1 MNIAKDIIQEVREDA
16 PELLLEGLNSPF
28 SSKNLNNMIKNI
40 DIWAEKCNTLFKAKK
55 KNQNAFENYWG
66 GEGPEAKGKVSAGYF
81 KEAENQQEV
90 LHLFKE
96 GFHLATTIRKVLTGE
111 KNRLRILFEGE
122 DKSLSQIEIDESELF
137 KNNSSIGELLQ
148 ITSSGN
154 LNKINARF
162 GLTLNQENAKK
173 LQKLANN
180 NNNNKIES
188 IQLDSKSQEVFN
200 YIYEKNLQRKL
211 LKEKLLQRKSKN
223 NLNERENK
231 KLEVASQY
239 LNQGRLLEAF
249 YEVMETNIINEI
261 AGPLTRGQKV
271 MLTNYVQHRF
281 QADTVWGVQQ
291 VGDMMTFNSDGSI
304 NQVQLKAFVEGT
316 TGANFGGL
324 PSVIT
329 QLNKVKQLLLELDKT
344 RNSKEMAEKIKNVF
358 YYQGGEKSE
367 TAIRSYIEEVIE
379 KETEKAVDTITKK
392 LT

>member
-1 MNIAKDIIQEVREDA
+1 MSIAKDIIQEVREDA

-28 SSKNLNNMIKNI
+28 SSKNLNNMIKSI

-90 LHLFKE
+90 LRLFKE

-137 KNNSSIGELLQ
+137 KNNSSIGEILQ

-162 GLTLNQENAKK
+162 GLTLNKENAKK
-173 LQKLANN
+173 LQKLAS
-180 NNNNKIES
+180 NNKIKS

-200 YIYEKNLQRKL
+200 YIYTKNLQRKL
-211 LKEKLLQRKSKN
+211 LKEKLLQRKSKG
-223 NLNERENK
+223 NLNKKENK

-261 AGPLTRGQKV
+261 AGPLTRGQKAT
-271 MLTNYVQHRF
+271 LTNYVQHRF
-281 QADTVWGVQQ
+281 QGDTVWGVQQ
-291 VGDMMTFNSDGSI
+291 VGDMMTFNSDDSI

-316 TGANFGGL
+316 TEANFGGL

-329 QLNKVKQLLLELDKT
+329 QLNRVKQLLLELDKT

-367 TAIRSYIEEVIE
+367 IAIRNYIEEVIE
-379 KETEKAVDTITKK
+379 KETEKAIDAITKK
-392 LT
+392 LI

>member
-1 MNIAKDIIQEVREDA
+1 MSIAKDIIQEVREDA
-16 PELLLEGLNSPF
+16 PKLLLEDSNSPF
-28 SSKNLNNMIKNI
+28 SSKNLNNMIKSI
-40 DIWAEKCNTLFKAKK
+40 DTWAEKCNTLFKSKK
-55 KNQNAFENYWG
+55 KNKNAFEDYWG
-66 GEGPEAKGKVSAGYF
+66 GEGKNAKGKVSAGYF
-81 KEAENQQEV
+81 KEAENQEDV
-90 LHLFKE
+90 IRLFKE

-137 KNNSSIGELLQ
+137 KNNSSIGEILQ

-162 GLTLNQENAKK
+162 GLTLNKENAKK
-173 LQKLANN
+173 LQKLAS
-180 NNNNKIES
+180 NNKIES
-188 IQLDSKSQEVFN
+188 VQLDSKSQEVFN

-211 LKEKLLQRKSKN
+211 LKEKLLQRKSKG
-223 NLNERENK
+223 NLNKKENK

-261 AGPLTRGQKV
+261 AGPLTRGQKT

-281 QADTVWGVQQ
+281 QGDTVWGVQQ
-291 VGDMMTFNSDGSI
+291 VGDMMTFNSDDSI

-316 TGANFGGL
+316 TEANFGGL

-329 QLNKVKQLLLELDKT
+329 QLNRVKQLLLELDKT

-367 TAIRSYIEEVIE
+367 IAIRNYIEEVIE
-379 KETEKAVDTITKK
+379 KETEKAIDTITKK
-392 LT
+392 LI

>member
-1 MNIAKDIIQEVREDA
+1 MSIAKDIIQEVREDA

-111 KNRLRILFEGE
+111 KNKLRILFEGE

-137 KNNSSIGELLQ
+137 KSNSSIGEILQ
-148 ITSSGN
+148 ITSNGN
-154 LNKINARF
+154 LNQINARF
-162 GLTLNQENAKK
+162 GLTLNKENAKN

-180 NNNNKIES
+180 NKIES
-188 IQLDSKSQEVFN
+188 VQLDSKSQEVFN
-200 YIYEKNLQRKL
+200 YIYTKNLQRKL
-211 LKEKLLQRKSKN
+211 LKEKLLQRKPKG
-223 NLNERENK
+223 NLNKKENK

-261 AGPLTRGQKV
+261 AGPLTRGQKAT
-271 MLTNYVQHRF
+271 LTNYVQHRF
-281 QADTVWGVQQ
+281 QGDTVWGVQQ
-291 VGDMMTFNSDGSI
+291 VGDMMTFNSDGSV
-304 NQVQLKAFVEGT
+304 NQIQLKAFVEGT
-316 TGANFGGL
+316 TEANFGGL

-329 QLNKVKQLLLELDKT
+329 QLNRVKQLLLELDKT

-358 YYQGGEKSE
+358 YYQGGDKSE
-367 TAIRSYIEEVIE
+367 IAIRNYIEEVIE

>member
-40 DIWAEKCNTLFKAKK
+40 DTWAEKCNTLFKAKK

-90 LHLFKE
+90 LRLFKE

-137 KNNSSIGELLQ
+137 KNNSSIGEILQ

-162 GLTLNQENAKK
+162 GLTLNKENAKK
-173 LQKLANN
+173 LQKLAS
-180 NNNNKIES
+180 NNKIES
-188 IQLDSKSQEVFN
+188 VQLDSKSQEVFN

-223 NLNERENK
+223 NVNEKENK

-261 AGPLTRGQKV
+261 AGPLTRGQKT

-329 QLNKVKQLLLELDKT
+329 QLNRVKQLLLELDKT

>member
-1 MNIAKDIIQEVREDA
+1 MSIAKDIIQEVREDA

-40 DIWAEKCNTLFKAKK
+40 DIWAEKCNTLFKSKK
-55 KNQNAFENYWG
+55 KNKNAFEDYWG
-66 GEGPEAKGKVSAGYF
+66 GEGRKAKGKKVGAGYF
-81 KEAENQQEV
+81 KEAENQEDV
-90 LHLFKE
+90 IRLFKE

-137 KNNSSIGELLQ
+137 KSNSSIGEILQ
-148 ITSSGN
+148 ITSNGN
-154 LNKINARF
+154 LNQINARF
-162 GLTLNQENAKK
+162 GLTLNKENAKN

-180 NNNNKIES
+180 NKIES
-188 IQLDSKSQEVFN
+188 VQLDSKSQEVFN
-200 YIYEKNLQRKL
+200 YIYTKNLQRKL
-211 LKEKLLQRKSKN
+211 LKEKLLQRKPKG
-223 NLNERENK
+223 NLNKKENK

-261 AGPLTRGQKV
+261 AGPLTRGQKA

-329 QLNKVKQLLLELDKT
+329 QLNRVKQLLLELDKT

>member
-1 MNIAKDIIQEVREDA
+1 MSIAKDIIQEVREDA

-40 DIWAEKCNTLFKAKK
+40 DAWAEKCNTLFKSKK
-55 KNQNAFENYWG
+55 KNKNAFEDYWG
-66 GEGPEAKGKVSAGYF
+66 GEGIRAEDKVGAGYF

-90 LHLFKE
+90 LNLFKE

-137 KNNSSIGELLQ
+137 KNNSSIGEILQ

-162 GLTLNQENAKK
+162 GLTLNKENAKK
-173 LQKLANN
+173 LQKLAS
-180 NNNNKIES
+180 NNKIES
-188 IQLDSKSQEVFN
+188 VQLDSKSQEVFN

-211 LKEKLLQRKSKN
+211 LKEKLLQRKPKG
-223 NLNERENK
+223 NLNKKENK

-261 AGPLTRGQKV
+261 AGPLTRGQKT

-281 QADTVWGVQQ
+281 QGDTVWGVQQ

-329 QLNKVKQLLLELDKT
+329 QLNRVKQLLLELDKT

-379 KETEKAVDTITKK
+379 KETEKAVDTITKN

>member
-1 MNIAKDIIQEVREDA
+1 MDIAKDIIQEVREDA
-16 PELLLEGLNSPF
+16 PKLLLEDSNSPF

-66 GEGPEAKGKVSAGYF
+66 GEGPEAKDKVSAGYF

-90 LHLFKE
+90 LRLFKE

-180 NNNNKIES
+180 NNNKIKS

-200 YIYEKNLQRKL
+200 YIYTKNLQRKL
-211 LKEKLLQRKSKN
+211 LKEKLLQRKPKG
-223 NLNERENK
+223 NLNKKENK

-261 AGPLTRGQKV
+261 AGPLTRGQKAT
-271 MLTNYVQHRF
+271 LTNYVQHRF
-281 QADTVWGVQQ
+281 QGDTVWGVQQ
-291 VGDMMTFNSDGSI
+291 VGDMMTFNSDGSV
-304 NQVQLKAFVEGT
+304 NQIQLKAFVEGT
-316 TGANFGGL
+316 TEANFGGL

-329 QLNKVKQLLLELDKT
+329 QLNRVKQLLLELDKT

-367 TAIRSYIEEVIE
+367 IAIRNYIEEVIE
-379 KETEKAVDTITKK
+379 KETEEAVDMITKK

>member
-1 MNIAKDIIQEVREDA
+1 MSIAKDIIQEVREDA

-66 GEGPEAKGKVSAGYF
+66 GEGKKANGRVGAGYF

-90 LHLFKE
+90 LRLFKE

-180 NNNNKIES
+180 NNNKIES

-223 NLNERENK
+223 NLNEKENK

-249 YEVMETNIINEI
+249 YEVMETNIVNEI

-281 QADTVWGVQQ
+281 QGDTVWGVQ
-291 VGDMMTFNSDGSI
+291 
-304 NQVQLKAFVEGT
+304 
-316 TGANFGGL
+316 
-324 PSVIT
+324 
-329 QLNKVKQLLLELDKT
+329 
-344 RNSKEMAEKIKNVF
+344 
-358 YYQGGEKSE
+358 
-367 TAIRSYIEEVIE
+367 
-379 KETEKAVDTITKK
+379 
-392 LT
+392 

>member
-1 MNIAKDIIQEVREDA
+1 MSIAKDIIQEVREDA

-180 NNNNKIES
+180 NNNKIES

-223 NLNERENK
+223 NVNEKENK

-261 AGPLTRGQKV
+261 AGPLTRGQKT

-329 QLNKVKQLLLELDKT
+329 QLNRVKQLLLELDKT

>member
-1 MNIAKDIIQEVREDA
+1 MSIAKDIIQEVREDA

-122 DKSLSQIEIDESELF
+122 DKNLSQIEIDESELF
-137 KNNSSIGELLQ
+137 KNNSSIGEILQ

-173 LQKLANN
+173 LQKLAN

-223 NLNERENK
+223 NLNEKENK

-261 AGPLTRGQKV
+261 AGPLTRGQKA

-329 QLNKVKQLLLELDKT
+329 QLNRVKQLLLELDKT

>member
-1 MNIAKDIIQEVREDA
+1 MSIAKDIIQEVREDA
-16 PELLLEGLNSPF
+16 PKLLLEGLNSPF
-28 SSKNLNNMIKNI
+28 SSKNLNNMIKSI
-40 DIWAEKCNTLFKAKK
+40 DTWAEKCNTLFKAKK
-55 KNQNAFENYWG
+55 KNKNAFEDYWG
-66 GEGPEAKGKVSAGYF
+66 GEGKRAEGKIGAGYF

-90 LHLFKE
+90 LNLFKE

-137 KNNSSIGELLQ
+137 KSNSSIGEILQ
-148 ITSSGN
+148 ITSNGN
-154 LNKINARF
+154 LNQINARF
-162 GLTLNQENAKK
+162 GLTLNKENAKN

-180 NNNNKIES
+180 NKIES
-188 IQLDSKSQEVFN
+188 VQLDSKSQEVFN
-200 YIYEKNLQRKL
+200 YTYTKNLQRKL
-211 LKEKLLQRKSKN
+211 LKEKLLQRKPKG
-223 NLNERENK
+223 NLNKKENK

-239 LNQGRLLEAF
+239 LNQGSLLEAF

-261 AGPLTRGQKV
+261 AGPLTRGQKAT
-271 MLTNYVQHRF
+271 LTNYVQHRF
-281 QADTVWGVQQ
+281 QGDTVWGVQQ

-316 TGANFGGL
+316 TEANFGGL

-329 QLNKVKQLLLELDKT
+329 QLNRIKQLLLELDKT
-344 RNSKEMAEKIKNVF
+344 RNSEEMAEKIKNVF

>member
-1 MNIAKDIIQEVREDA
+1 MDIAKDIIQEVREDA
-16 PELLLEGLNSPF
+16 PKLLLEDSNSPF

-40 DIWAEKCNTLFKAKK
+40 DAWAEKCNTLFKSKK
-55 KNQNAFENYWG
+55 KNKNAFEDYWG
-66 GEGPEAKGKVSAGYF
+66 GEGRKAKGKKVGAGYF
-81 KEAENQQEV
+81 KEAENQEDV
-90 LHLFKE
+90 IRLFKE

-111 KNRLRILFEGE
+111 KNKLRILFEGE

-137 KNNSSIGELLQ
+137 KSNSSIGEILQ
-148 ITSSGN
+148 ITSNGN
-154 LNKINARF
+154 LNQINARF
-162 GLTLNQENAKK
+162 GLTLNKENAKN

-180 NNNNKIES
+180 NKIES
-188 IQLDSKSQEVFN
+188 VQLDSKSQEVFN
-200 YIYEKNLQRKL
+200 YIYTKNLQRKL
-211 LKEKLLQRKSKN
+211 LKEKLLQRKPKS
-223 NLNERENK
+223 NLNKKENK

-261 AGPLTRGQKV
+261 AGPLTRGQKA

-329 QLNKVKQLLLELDKT
+329 QLNRVKQLLLELDKT

>member
-1 MNIAKDIIQEVREDA
+1 MSIAKDIIQEVREDA

-28 SSKNLNNMIKNI
+28 SSKNLNNMIKSI
-40 DIWAEKCNTLFKAKK
+40 DTWAEKCNTLFKAKK
-55 KNQNAFENYWG
+55 KNKNAFEDYWG
-66 GEGPEAKGKVSAGYF
+66 GEGKNAKGKVSAGYF

-90 LHLFKE
+90 LNLFKE

-137 KNNSSIGELLQ
+137 KNNSSIGEILQ

-162 GLTLNQENAKK
+162 GLTLNKENAKK
-173 LQKLANN
+173 LQKLAS
-180 NNNNKIES
+180 NNKIES
-188 IQLDSKSQEVFN
+188 VQLDSKSQEVFN

-211 LKEKLLQRKSKN
+211 LKEKLLQRKSKG
-223 NLNERENK
+223 NLNKKENK

-261 AGPLTRGQKV
+261 AGPLTRGQKT

-281 QADTVWGVQQ
+281 QGDTVWGVQQ
-291 VGDMMTFNSDGSI
+291 VGDMMTFNSDDSI

-316 TGANFGGL
+316 TEANFGGL

-329 QLNKVKQLLLELDKT
+329 QLNRVKQLLLELDKT

-367 TAIRSYIEEVIE
+367 IAIRNYIEEVIE